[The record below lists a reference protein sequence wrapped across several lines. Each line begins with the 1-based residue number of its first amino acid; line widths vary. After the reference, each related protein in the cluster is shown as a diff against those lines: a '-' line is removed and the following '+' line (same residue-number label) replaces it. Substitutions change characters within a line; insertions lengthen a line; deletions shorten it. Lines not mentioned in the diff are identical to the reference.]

1 MACRIEIAK
10 VPVLILK
17 KRVYEEFAMGMI
29 PDLSGLSILIMEEDP
44 ASLGN
49 GIRELERFGARVV
62 AAPDLGNGMDILS
75 RQRIDAVMA
84 SLDLVDETFIER
96 VREYKAAYPG
106 LLLYLLTEEGY
117 ESVEVSIASVRSLV
131 DDYIQK
137 PVDAPRLAGMIAANI
152 GRPSTGSS
160 SLTVIEPLVAR
171 VKPYFLFRS
180 PAMRRALSHI
190 PEIAAS
196 GQTVLIS
203 GETGSGKELVAR
215 AVHVLSRRAN
225 GPFVPINC
233 GAIPES
239 LIEDELFGHEKGAF
253 TGAHAARKG
262 KFETAN
268 GGTLFLDEIG
278 DMALSLQVRLLRVL
292 EEKKTYRVGAE
303 HPVHIN
309 VRVIAAT
316 RVDLEKAVKDGLF
329 REDLYYRLNV
339 LRISLP
345 PLRERV
351 EDISL
356 LAVHFLERAFDET
369 GRVPPHPVLSPETIH
384 ILERFPWKGNVR
396 ELRNI
401 MTRVATLIPPGAG
414 RIFPFHVLPHLGDGR
429 GVNRPLSQG
438 GDRGVVIPVGTPLV
452 RAEELLIREALK
464 QAGGNRTQAAKLL
477 GISPRTLRR
486 RLGRESS

>member
-1 MACRIEIAK
+1 MTDMR
-10 VPVLILK
+10 
-17 KRVYEEFAMGMI
+17 
-29 PDLSGLSILIMEEDP
+29 PDLSGLSILILEQNHDSLGGGVQEMEE
-44 ASLGN
+44 
-49 GIRELERFGARVV
+49 FGARVFT
-62 AAPDLGNGMDILS
+62 APDTGEGIGILS
-75 RQRIDAVMA
+75 RGRIDALMV
-84 SLDLVDETFIER
+84 SIDLVDEPFIER

-106 LLLYLLTEEGY
+106 FLFYLLTEEGY
-117 ESVEVSIASVRSLV
+117 ESVETSLESVKSLV

-137 PVDAPRLAGMIAANI
+137 PVDAPRLAGMIAASL
-152 GRPSTGSS
+152 GRPSTGNT
-160 SLTVIEPLVAR
+160 SLAVIEPLVAR

-190 PEIAAS
+190 SEIAAS

-203 GETGSGKELVAR
+203 GETGTGKELVAR

-239 LIEDELFGHEKGAF
+239 LIEGELFGHEKGAF

-262 KFETAN
+262 KFESAH

-278 DMALSLQVRLLRVL
+278 EMPLSLQVRLLRVL
-292 EEKKTYRVGAE
+292 EEKKVYRIGAE

-316 RVDLEKAVKDGLF
+316 RVDLEKAVNDGLF

-345 PLRERV
+345 SLHERV

-369 GRVPPHPVLSPETIH
+369 GRIPPHPVLSPETIH
-384 ILERFPWKGNVR
+384 VLERFPWKGNVR
-396 ELRNI
+396 ELRNV
-401 MTRVATLIPPGAG
+401 MTRVATLLPPGTV
-414 RIFPFHVLPHLGDGR
+414 RIFPFHVLPHLGDSGMIGR
-429 GVNRPLSQG
+429 SFSQG
-438 GDRGVVIPVGTPLV
+438 SVGGVFIPAGTPLDH
-452 RAEELLIREALK
+452 AEEMLIGEALK
-464 QAGGNRTQAAKLL
+464 QSGGNRSKAAGLL

-486 RLGRESS
+486 KLNRRPS